1 MTCSE
6 FKQSNKFKSRT
17 AVQFKLFTINYK
29 IENYFKLI
37 CGIISHHSVY
47 IITEKLSVIFFG
59 AALFANRKHH
69 RPHRVKSGMRLRRCL
84 SPSLPAAPPPRSA
97 SSQSAPSSHALP
109 LRSTSPPPPTPHP
122 AAPSHHCTRSPPT
135 TLFYN
140 GQS

>member
-37 CGIISHHSVY
+37 CGIISHISVY

-59 AALFANRKHH
+59 AALFTNRKHH

-84 SPSLPAAPPPRSA
+84 SPSLLATPPARSA
-97 SSQSAPSSHALP
+97 SSQSAPSSHALT

-122 AAPSHHCTRSPPT
+122 SASPPLYAQPPT